1 MTKRYA
7 SHYVFL
13 PEAGYLRQHVVEVE
27 DGYVVRVFPLEG
39 ETEDVEWLP
48 GVISL
53 FPEGS
58 GGGLVPC
65 WLYPFDFK
73 AMQPVAG
80 TRRRRLL

>member
-1 MTKRYA
+1 MKRYA
-7 SHYVFL
+7 AHYVFL

-27 DGYVVRVFPLEG
+27 DGYAVRVFPLEG
-39 ETEDVEWLP
+39 EPEDVEWLP

-58 GGGLVPC
+58 EGGLVPYL
-65 WLYPFDFK
+65 LYPFDFK